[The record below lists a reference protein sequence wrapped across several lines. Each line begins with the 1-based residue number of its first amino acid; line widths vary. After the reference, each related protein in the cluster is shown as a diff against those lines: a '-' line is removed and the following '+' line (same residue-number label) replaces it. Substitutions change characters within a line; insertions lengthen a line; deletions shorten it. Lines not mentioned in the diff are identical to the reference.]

1 MHSSYEAGINPGL
14 IAQEHNNLE
23 NAIIQPVKYNR
34 HHYLSSRDPRDMEE
48 LEKAGITDDFT
59 MGYADVAGFRLGTTR
74 PVRRI
79 DPYTGIV
86 NSLKLHSI
94 TVMDCTLNEQK
105 YMNMTSQEAE
115 VYCLDLIDKVK
126 EMNGE
131 LVLLW
136 HNNLVTDNPQLTRTV
151 PWLRSLYSKLIEHL
165 MINA

>member
-59 MGYADVAGFRLGTTR
+59 MGYAYVAGFRLGTTR

-94 TVMDCTLNEQK
+94 SNGL
-105 YMNMTSQEAE
+105 YAE
-115 VYCLDLIDKVK
+115 RTKIHEYDLS
-126 EMNGE
+126 GG
-131 LVLLW
+131 
-136 HNNLVTDNPQLTRTV
+136 
-151 PWLRSLYSKLIEHL
+151 RSLLPRPDRKS
-165 MINA
+165 